1 MKIKKKTILI
11 PFVIVVAI
19 LTIVILNKTGSKY
32 EVFISN
38 QYIKKGTVID
48 ADNVDELFE
57 KKAVNKDM
65 ASESLISDRKSIINK
80 KVIADLDNNT
90 LIQQGFLEDKMYSV
104 DKMKSPVT
112 MGIKAADISEIVC
125 GKIREGD
132 IIDISVVEQISGK
145 CIDVI
150 RNVYVAGCY
159 NTDGTLITDDED
171 VASFINV
178 MVEKDEEQR
187 LNEML
192 AKGIMKICKVGE

>member
-48 ADNVDELFE
+48 ADNVDDLFE
-57 KKAVNKDM
+57 KKAINKDM

>member
-11 PFVIVVAI
+11 PFVIVVGI

-48 ADNVDELFE
+48 ADNVDDLFE

>member
-48 ADNVDELFE
+48 ADNVDDLFE